1 MKDFRVDLRS
11 DTVTKPSV
19 AMRRAMAEA
28 EVGDDWFG
36 DDPTVHRLQE
46 RAAEITGKEAALYV
60 PTGTMANQIA
70 LRLHFSGPGHLV
82 AAEPMSH
89 VASTEVMSAAVL
101 SGIAYRTVHGDR
113 RGRITADQVRAALE
127 PDEPYDVEIVDLV
140 CLENTSGHAGGTV
153 MDVDDFRAIRKV
165 AEEAGVAV
173 HLDGARIFNASAAS
187 GVDVAEYA
195 AEVDTLMFCVSKGLG
210 APIGSLVCGTTEQV
224 REGRRIKILF
234 GGAWRQAGVI
244 AAAGLIALEEGPKR
258 LHEDHERA
266 RRLGEAVAE
275 LVPGSLDPADVETNM
290 VFADTEA
297 SMAMTPL
304 EVANRLEGHGVG
316 VSVVSGKVRMVTH
329 VDIADED
336 IETAIAAWRPW
347 RGTIGGS
354 SVKLFGPRYPEEI
367 AKRIPPG
374 QRLVKTVAGAAF
386 RPGPGF
392 RRVDVEPRGER
403 PRGQPLF
410 ADVRRAEG
418 ARPGGRGGGHALR
431 HRLVDARQH
440 MDRRSL
446 PRAGRE
452 GRRPGRREMGDRPLR
467 LRVHLGPVIG
477 IDAGRRRARGVG
489 PRRRAA
495 DRRARIPAP
504 PRRAQALRVEEREV
518 APRARVLGAE
528 QARFWEVRG
537 YHIHAE
543 PWAEERYSYQE
554 GPAAELEP

>member
-1 MKDFRVDLRS
+1 MKSFRVDLRS
-11 DTVTKPSV
+11 DTVTKPSA

-70 LRLHFSGPGHLV
+70 LRLQFSGPGHLV
-82 AAEPMSH
+82 VAEPLSH

-153 MDVDDFRAIRKV
+153 MDVEDFRAIRKV

-210 APIGSLVCGTTEQV
+210 APIGSLVCGTAEQM

-234 GGAWRQAGVI
+234 GGAWRQAGVDRGRRPGR
-244 AAAGLIALEEGPKR
+244 ARGGPASAS
-258 LHEDHERA
+258 HEDHERA

-275 LVPGSLDPADVETNM
+275 IVPGSLDPADVETNM

-316 VSVVSGKVRMVTH
+316 ASVVSGKVRMVTH

-336 IETAIAAWRPW
+336 VETAIAAW
-347 RGTIGGS
+347 
-354 SVKLFGPRYPEEI
+354 K
-367 AKRIPPG
+367 A
-374 QRLVKTVAGAAF
+374 VA
-386 RPGPGF
+386 
-392 RRVDVEPRGER
+392 
-403 PRGQPLF
+403 
-410 ADVRRAEG
+410 
-418 ARPGGRGGGHALR
+418 
-431 HRLVDARQH
+431 
-440 MDRRSL
+440 
-446 PRAGRE
+446 AG
-452 GRRPGRREMGDRPLR
+452 
-467 LRVHLGPVIG
+467 
-477 IDAGRRRARGVG
+477 
-489 PRRRAA
+489 
-495 DRRARIPAP
+495 
-504 PRRAQALRVEEREV
+504 
-518 APRARVLGAE
+518 
-528 QARFWEVRG
+528 
-537 YHIHAE
+537 
-543 PWAEERYSYQE
+543 
-554 GPAAELEP
+554 